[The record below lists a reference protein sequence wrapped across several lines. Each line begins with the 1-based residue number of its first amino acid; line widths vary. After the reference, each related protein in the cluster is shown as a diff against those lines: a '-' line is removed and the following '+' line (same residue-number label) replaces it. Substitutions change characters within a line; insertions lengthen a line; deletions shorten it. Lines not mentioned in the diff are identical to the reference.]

1 MNLRLR
7 FLHSAVLGCILSSC
21 AMSEAFVAE
30 NLAGN
35 YGVADAQN
43 TACILYYPS
52 LFKETLVKDLV
63 RDLNAKAINVTVD
76 VINNGGLHPAARYD
90 VVILLSGCKA
100 GATLPLAPAYIKN
113 SGYASNIVYFS
124 AYTLWAIP
132 YNADLSKGKVDAIA
146 AASSKEIKAI
156 QATES
161 SILAASMKKL
171 GR

>member
-1 MNLRLR
+1 
-7 FLHSAVLGCILSSC
+7 
-21 AMSEAFVAE
+21 MSETGVAVK
-30 NLAGN
+30 LAGN
-35 YGVADAQN
+35 HDIADARN

-63 RDLNAKAINVTVD
+63 RDLNAKAINVAVD
-76 VINNGGLHPAARYD
+76 DINNSGLHPAARYD

-100 GATLPLAPAYIKN
+100 GATLPLAPAYIKAN
-113 SGYASNIVYFS
+113 DYASNIIYFS

-132 YNADLSKGKVDAIA
+132 YNADLPKGKVDAIT
-146 AASSKEIKAI
+146 AASSKGTKEI

-161 SILAASMKKL
+161 DILAATMKKI

>member
-7 FLHSAVLGCILSSC
+7 VLPIIVLGCFLCGC
-21 AMSEAFVAE
+21 AMSEPFVAE
-30 NLAGN
+30 NLAGS
-35 YGVADAQN
+35 YDIADARN

-63 RDLNAKAINVTVD
+63 RDLNAIAINVAVD
-76 VINNGGLHPAARYD
+76 DINNGGLHPAAHYD

-100 GATLPLAPAYIKN
+100 GATLPLAPAYIKAN
-113 SGYASNIVYFS
+113 GYASNIVYFS

-132 YNADLSKGKVDAIA
+132 YSADAPKGKVDAIT
-146 AASSKEIKAI
+146 AASSKGTKAI
-156 QATES
+156 QATERN
-161 SILAASMKKL
+161 ILVITLKKI